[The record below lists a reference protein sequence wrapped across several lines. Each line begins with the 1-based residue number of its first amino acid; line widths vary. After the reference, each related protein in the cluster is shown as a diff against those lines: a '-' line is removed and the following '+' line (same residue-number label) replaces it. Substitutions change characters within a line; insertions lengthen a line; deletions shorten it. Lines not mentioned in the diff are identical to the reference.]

1 MDERDW
7 LAERLPGHD
16 VFSCNSLA
24 VINPIMPGPRHFRYT
39 NGATRRKTTRR
50 LRPKR
55 WSKLKGRQS
64 KDGEFTG
71 DGIIG
76 SVAVTNTELANC
88 LAQGVDRVSG
98 VATVTVSPSS

>member
-7 LAERLPGHD
+7 LAERLPGHED
-16 VFSCNSLA
+16 FSCNSIA
-24 VINPIMPGPRHFRYT
+24 VINPIMPGRRHFRYT
-39 NGATRRKTTRR
+39 NGATRRNRR
-50 LRPKR
+50 DDSDP
-55 WSKLKGRQS
+55 SVGQAQGQTIV

-88 LAQGVDRVSG
+88 FAQGVDRVSG
-98 VATVTVSPSS
+98 TATVTFTPSS